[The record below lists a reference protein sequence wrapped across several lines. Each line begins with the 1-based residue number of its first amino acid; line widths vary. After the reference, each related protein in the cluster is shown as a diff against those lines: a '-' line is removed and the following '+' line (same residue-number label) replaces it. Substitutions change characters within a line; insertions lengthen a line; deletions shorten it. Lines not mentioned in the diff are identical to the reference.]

1 MRLSFSKDGSVEKV
15 AELTVAVFHGGH
27 QLGEVQSLVV
37 RISRWF
43 GSMKSRNC
51 LVVTWDRVESLRD
64 RSRGAIIGGLGY
76 NADRCNKPGHRKNMR
91 TNHWN

>member
-1 MRLSFSKDGSVEKV
+1 MQLSFCKDGSVEKV
-15 AELTVAVFHGGH
+15 AELTVAVFQGRR
-27 QLGEVQSLVV
+27 QLGEVHLLVV

-64 RSRGAIIGGLGY
+64 RSRGAIIGALGY
-76 NADRCNKPGHRKNMR
+76 NADRCNKPGHGNNMR
-91 TNHWN
+91 TDHWN

>member
-27 QLGEVQSLVV
+27 QLGKVQSLVV

-51 LVVTWDRVESLRD
+51 LVVESLRD
-64 RSRGAIIGGLGY
+64 RSRGAIIGVLGY

-91 TNHWN
+91 TDHWN